1 MDAIVNKIVNRKR
14 KRDSLLATQRGDELE
29 SGSDGEVELG
39 ELSLESLKVSRCEFR
54 FL

>member
-1 MDAIVNKIVNRKR
+1 MDAIVDKVINSKR
-14 KRDSLLATQRGDELE
+14 KRDSLLSTQRADEFE

-39 ELSLESLKVSRCEFR
+39 ELSLDSLKVSRCDFR